1 MAGLDKA
8 IAPNTGISDRFFV
21 MSLMPK
27 MTQRLLASSQIDAQG
42 PLKEYGQPLLS
53 AWQLRIA
60 PLATAI
66 EPWIEYG
73 MEISDMDEDE
83 ANAMLEQVHT
93 VMDVVRC
100 FKTATGAGYRKDG
113 AIVMHYES
121 RFEDF
126 E

>member
-60 PLATAI
+60 ALATAI